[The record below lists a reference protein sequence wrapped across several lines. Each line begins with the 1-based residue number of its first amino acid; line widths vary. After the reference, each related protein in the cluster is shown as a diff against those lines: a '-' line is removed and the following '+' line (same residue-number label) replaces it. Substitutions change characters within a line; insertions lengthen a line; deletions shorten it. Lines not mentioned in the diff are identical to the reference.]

1 MEKIF
6 VRGGRGLHGEL
17 AVSGMKNAALPI
29 LFASVLAQD
38 RCVIRNLPPVSDVA
52 LSLDILRAIGATVE
66 YRSCTEVVIN
76 TREVCPCISPYELDN
91 RMRASYYLI
100 GAELGRFGRARVG
113 WPGGCN
119 FGDRPLDQHMKGF
132 EALGAQVYTESG
144 YIVAA
149 APDGLRGATI
159 YLDVPSVGATI
170 NILLAAVT
178 APGTTVIENAA
189 REPHIVDVA
198 DFLCA
203 CGARIEGAG
212 STTIRIEGVTQLHG
226 CTYSVVTDMIE
237 AGTYMAAVAATGGEL
252 VLHNVVPEHLESVSA
267 KLCEMGVTV
276 RETDRD
282 TLLVRADGTL
292 RHINIKTFFYP
303 GFPTDMQP
311 QFAPLLCRADGIS
324 TINEGIWSNRFRYVE
339 ELRKMGANI
348 AVDGATATFV
358 GNCRLQGARVV
369 AVDLRAGAAMIIAGL
384 IADGETEISNIE
396 VIDRGFYDIVGKLTA
411 LGADI
416 RRMQV

>member
-6 VRGGRGLHGEL
+6 VKGGRRLCGEI
-17 AVSGMKNAALPI
+17 AVGGMKNAALPI
-29 LFASVLAQD
+29 LFASILAQD

-52 LSLDILRAIGATVE
+52 LSLDILRAIGAQVS
-66 YRSCTEVVIN
+66 YLSCTEVVID
-76 TREVCPCISPYELDN
+76 TRGVMPCISPYDLDN
-91 RMRASYYLI
+91 RMRGSYYLI

-132 EALGAQVYTESG
+132 EALGAMVHTENG
-144 YIVAA
+144 YIVAN
-149 APDGLRGATI
+149 APEGLLGTTV

-189 REPHIVDVA
+189 REPHVADVA
-198 DFLCA
+198 DFLSA
-203 CGARIEGAG
+203 CGAHIEGAG
-212 STTIRIEGVTQLHG
+212 SGTIRIEGVRRLHG
-226 CTYSVVTDMIE
+226 CTFTVVSDMIE
-237 AGTYMAAVAATGGEL
+237 AGTYMAAVAAAGGEV
-252 VLHNVVPEHLESVSA
+252 VLHNVVPEHMESVTA
-267 KLCEMGVTV
+267 KLCEMGVVV
-276 RETDRD
+276 REEGDR
-282 TLLVRADGTL
+282 TLVVSSDGPL
-292 RHINIKTFFYP
+292 MHINIKTFFYP
-303 GFPTDMQP
+303 GFPNDMKP

-324 TINEGIWSNRFRYVE
+324 TISEGVWSNRFRYVE

-348 AVDGATATFV
+348 AVDGTTATFV

-384 IADGETEISNIE
+384 IADGVTEISNIE
-396 VIDRGFYDIVGKLTA
+396 VIDRGFYDIVGKLTH

-416 RRMQV
+416 RRVNE